1 VEVRHARPDEYE
13 AIGELTVAAYW
24 AVTPDTDA
32 AVRDLTSYEPE
43 LRAVAERAAHADVLV
58 AADGDGEVLGAVT
71 FVPDPAS
78 ALAEFD
84 EPDTASIR
92 MLAVAPGAQR
102 RGVGE
107 ALARACVERAAAAG
121 RAAVLLHSTEW
132 MTIAHRL
139 YQRMGFV
146 RAEGLDWQVA
156 PDFRLL
162 AFRLDLR

>member
-1 VEVRHARPDEYE
+1 MEVRLARPDEYE

-24 AVTPDTDA
+24 AVNPDTEA
-32 AVRDLTSYEPE
+32 ALRDLTAYEPE
-43 LRAVAERAAHADVLV
+43 LRAVAARAEHAEVLV
-58 AADGDGEVLGAVT
+58 AADGDGPVLGAVT

-107 ALARACVERAAAAG
+107 ALARGCVARAEAAG

-146 RAEGLDWQVA
+146 RAAGLDWQVA